1 MSGAVPRFIRVSAL
15 GISDR
20 AKEVLFYVSVGA
32 LAAAAFVL
40 VIVTRHQNDEPAYE
54 HPDEQ
59 VTQPIYVIPI
69 GDAGES
75 DVAFARDV
83 VEASFGR
90 DTVVWRALPMQDE
103 YYYAERDQY
112 GASSLLRYL
121 EANAPGDAYR
131 AVGLTD
137 VDIFMEGRNYVI
149 GVARCPGRCAIV
161 STHRMGTGG
170 VSEKRRLARIG
181 KLLLHETGHTF
192 GAHHCRQPMCAM
204 DYAESVEAL
213 DGQRLAYCERCE
225 KLICAAGGIV
235 ASERLEKLA
244 AVAEKYGLTE
254 ELGADGLVPPPAPE
268 NLEWYELDY

>member
-1 MSGAVPRFIRVSAL
+1 VPRFIYVGAL
-15 GISDR
+15 GISNR
-20 AKEVLFYVSVGA
+20 VKEVLFYATVGA
-32 LAAAAFVL
+32 VAAAAFAF
-40 VIVTRHQNDEPAYE
+40 VIVVHLQSDEPT
-54 HPDEQ
+54 HDDLDEQ
-59 VTQPIYVIPI
+59 VTQPIYVIPV
-69 GDAGES
+69 GDVGES

-90 DTVVWRALPMQDE
+90 ETVVWRALPMQDD
-103 YYYAERDQY
+103 YYYAERGQY

-121 EANAPGDAYR
+121 EANTPDDAYR

-137 VDIFMEGRNYVI
+137 VDIFMKGRNYVI

-192 GAHHCRQPMCAM
+192 GAHHCRQPTCAM

-225 KLICAAGGIV
+225 KLICSAGGIV